1 MATVRQHYVPQG
13 FLKGFASQENTPF
26 VWVYDK
32 RDGRKPQEKSVKSQ
46 AYEDYYYSQETSSGE
61 RDIDSVEKLLAHN
74 VDNDI
79 PPLIKSIQPRL
90 GHPIIISPNDKEKLA
105 FFIALGLTRVPSFR
119 NGVNDIFTWA
129 AQFALS
135 EVANTDG
142 ELSEIISKYGISAKA
157 KDWASLSPMFQMA
170 EVIGSSLL
178 NKNWQFF
185 IASENVSFMTSDN
198 PIVFAGSQGMG
209 PAHPH
214 SELML
219 SLRKDLA
226 LVCTPRGTK
235 KLAVFQ
241 QSASE
246 TRRFN
251 RGIVQAARYKVF
263 ADHHSTT
270 TDAFVKKYRSTHQH
284 LKF

>member
-1 MATVRQHYVPQG
+1 MPTVRQHYVPQG
-13 FLKGFASQENTPF
+13 YLKGFASQENTPF

-46 AYEDYYYSQETSSGE
+46 AYEDYYYSQETSCGQ
-61 RDIDSVEKLLAHN
+61 RDVDSVEKLLAQM

-79 PPLIKSIQPRL
+79 PPLIKSIQPSL
-90 GHPIIISPNDKEKLA
+90 GRPIILAPSDKEKLA

-135 EVANTDG
+135 EVASRNA
-142 ELSEIISKYGISAKA
+142 EISETIREYGISAKA
-157 KDWASLSPMFQMA
+157 RDWVSLRPMVQMA
-170 EVIGSSLL
+170 EIIGDSLL
-178 NKNWQFF
+178 RKNWQFY

-198 PIVFAGSQGMG
+198 PIVIAGSQGIG
-209 PAHPH
+209 PAHPQ

-235 KLAVFQ
+235 RLEVFK

-251 RGIVQAARYKVF
+251 RGIVQAARFKVF
-263 ADHHSTT
+263 ADHYSIT

-284 LKF
+284 LKV

>member
-13 FLKGFASQENTPF
+13 YLKGFASQEDTPF
-26 VWVYDK
+26 IWVYDK

-61 RDIDSVEKLLAHN
+61 RDIDSLEKLLAQT

-79 PPLIKSIQPRL
+79 PPLIKSIQPIP
-90 GHPIIISPNDKEKLA
+90 GHPITIASKDKEKLA

-129 AQFALS
+129 TQAALS
-135 EVANTDG
+135 ELANSKDA
-142 ELSEIISKYGISAKA
+142 LSEIINRCGITVKA
-157 KDWASLSPMFQMA
+157 KDWVSLRPMIQMT
-170 EVIGSSLL
+170 EIIGHSLL
-178 NKNWQFF
+178 KKNWQFYTT
-185 IASENVSFMTSDN
+185 SKNVSFMTSDN
-198 PIVFAGSQGMG
+198 PIVISGSLGMG
-209 PAHPH
+209 PAHPN

-226 LVCTPRGTK
+226 LVCTPRGSK
-235 KLAVFQ
+235 KLEVFK
-241 QSASE
+241 QSPSE

-251 RGIVQAARYKVF
+251 RGIVRAARYKIF
-263 ADHHSTT
+263 ADHYSTT
-270 TDAFVKKYRSTHQH
+270 TDAFIKKYHSDHQH
-284 LKF
+284 LII